1 MLEIYNEQVFDL
13 LNFNQHQPRSLPV
26 RHSPKTGFFVEDLS
40 LRLCED
46 IDDMYKLL
54 SLGVR
59 NRRVASHK
67 LNVRYEPCVAAPV
80 FTCSHT
86 LAHCRSSRGHC
97 MLTMHIDCHPPNDG
111 TPTYGRLTFVDLA
124 GSGKSSVYLEVGY
137 RACGWPQL

>member
-67 LNVRYEPCVAAPV
+67 LNVRYEPCVAAMDQ
-80 FTCSHT
+80 FSHAHT
-86 LAHCRSSRGHC
+86 LLRTA
-97 MLTMHIDCHPPNDG
+97 D
-111 TPTYGRLTFVDLA
+111 
-124 GSGKSSVYLEVGY
+124 
-137 RACGWPQL
+137 RAVATAC